1 MKAGFVIAVLAMLIA
16 LGCSTHLRTFD
27 QNHEFLN
34 LGNLNP
40 LQMAGLLSGDWA
52 SILPA
57 SIQPFVRS
65 LLGQEK
71 QSGVSGFLSK
81 AQGLLGGGGNNGG
94 LFGSL
99 GGLFGQATQ
108 SGQQSGLSGLLGNF
122 GGALGGN
129 TASSSLGIP
138 NLQNLIP
145 GMNGGSALGGLSGLS
160 GITSALNQGGNGG
173 FFHEWF
179 EKIYIVLVNDKEWNL
194 INPFY

>member
-1 MKAGFVIAVLAMLIA
+1 MRVGFVITVLAMLIA
-16 LGCSTHLRTFD
+16 LGCSSKHLRSYD

-57 SIQPFVRS
+57 PLQPLARK
-65 LLGQEK
+65 LLGQEQ
-71 QSGVSGFLSK
+71 QSGPAGFLSK
-81 AQGLLGGGGNNGG
+81 AQGLLGGGGSNGG

-145 GMNGGSALGGLSGLS
+145 GLGGNGGSALGGLSNLIG
-160 GITSALNQGGNGG
+160 GGGNNGGSALGGLTNLISGGGNTGG
-173 FFHEWF
+173 SLFHEWWG
-179 EKIYIVLVNDKEWNL
+179 KY
-194 INPFY
+194 